1 MNLVFTNALTVA
13 AFAVCCTA
21 ATIPSQRDVLDIFQ
35 KSIDTLQSDW
45 MQRGNYSY
53 VERRIQS
60 KDGASATLN
69 SYAILMIDGSPYRRL
84 ISVDEKHWRLP
95 GKRRRTAN

>member
-1 MNLVFTNALTVA
+1 MNLVFTNALA
-13 AFAVCCTA
+13 DPAFAVYCAA
-21 ATIPSQRDVLDIFQ
+21 ATIPSQCDVLDIFH
-35 KSIDTLQSDW
+35 KSVDTLQSDW
-45 MQRGNYSY
+45 TQCGNYSY

-69 SYAILMIDGSPYRRL
+69 CSPYRRL